1 MKEKETKISLLPI
14 QIFLTVIFFVL
25 KVTHVVDWSWLWV
38 LAPMW
43 TPTAFV
49 LGLCGVIFIP
59 TIMISGIA
67 YFASK
72 KKYRKSQEKTI
83 DNDFH
88 VKYNE
93 TNNKNYSERSKV
105 NSIQQRVELLKR
117 EKEFLEYCKNNDLDP
132 KVYKMSKSYQNFT
145 KKDN

>member
-1 MKEKETKISLLPI
+1 M
-14 QIFLTVIFFVL
+14 IFFVL

-88 VKYNE
+88 VKLMSFFI
-93 TNNKNYSERSKV
+93 NK
-105 NSIQQRVELLKR
+105 IHL
-117 EKEFLEYCKNNDLDP
+117 FL
-132 KVYKMSKSYQNFT
+132 SYVIDHF
-145 KKDN
+145 